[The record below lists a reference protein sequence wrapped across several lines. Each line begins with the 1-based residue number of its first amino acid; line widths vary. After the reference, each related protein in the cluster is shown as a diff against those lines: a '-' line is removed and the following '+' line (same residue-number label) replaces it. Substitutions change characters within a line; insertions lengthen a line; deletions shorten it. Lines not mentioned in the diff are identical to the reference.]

1 MPVDAAYVDTS
12 VLGAYY
18 CPEPLSEA
26 AESALLAVREP
37 CISTLTEVEFASLVA
52 RKRRLRELSERQ
64 ATEVLRLFDEHV
76 TDGHYRRLAL
86 GTEHFLRAREMITAR
101 QSSLHTLDALHL
113 AAALLIDAPLLTAD
127 QLLARAA
134 RRHDAATILV
144 K

>member
-86 GTEHFLRAREMITAR
+86 GTEHLLRAREMITAR

-113 AAALLIDAPLLTAD
+113 AAALLIVAPLLTAD
-127 QLLARAA
+127 KLLARAA